1 MVEQTDFQ
9 LHYNAPGRP
18 LWSNFQ
24 GTATRHF
31 LNTKIARKH
40 TIQALPFLKKTVVP
54 PFFLCANWC
63 EFLVEETTYS
73 LVLGSHGGT
82 VSRQF
87 MYTKIRL
94 QTRSF
99 FSKTSCHPF
108 LLRELCHFFCGGDC
122 AFARSWAHGFFGN
135 YLTPQGCSRLQ
146 WVFLSSSEK
155 LCKSTWGLVE
165 VRKAGR
171 RRK

>member
-40 TIQALPFLKKTVVP
+40 TIQALPFLKKNVVP

-108 LLRELCHFFCGGDC
+108 LLRELCHFFLWRRLRIRSLLGPW
-122 AFARSWAHGFFGN
+122 FLWKLSYSARVQSLAMGISQQFREA
-135 YLTPQGCSRLQ
+135 L
-146 WVFLSSSEK
+146 
-155 LCKSTWGLVE
+155 
-165 VRKAGR
+165 
-171 RRK
+171 